1 MPLHQLKTHQANNK
15 KMAWA
20 TFTSETDCLETLL
33 ALNMSFPTLKVS
45 LHRPRDATH
54 GVSSHQVQ
62 NNVRLFDEKVCDVQR
77 RGGLGNTLMLRNLPV
92 QVGCDE
98 LEAVLRAA
106 LRVESVPSM
115 LLRVRTALSKGGSG
129 RNFWVVYADVEPC
142 RLAFVHLFGRRV
154 SFRCGKEVRLHPIV
168 HDDSTDADENKRRIR
183 ARALGMQESKGG
195 GRGESREG
203 EGECCVERLER
214 LLRATQSKFVFLSER
229 HEGT

>member
-1 MPLHQLKTHQANNK
+1 MKTHQANNK

-45 LHRPRDATH
+45 LHRPRDAAH
-54 GVSSHQVQ
+54 GVSSYQVQ
-62 NNVRLFDEKVCDVQR
+62 SNVRLFDERVRDVQR

-98 LEAVLRAA
+98 LEVVVRAA
-106 LRVESVPSM
+106 LRADSVPSIS
-115 LLRVRTALSKGGSG
+115 LRVRTALSKGGSG
-129 RNFWVVYADVEPC
+129 RNFWIVYADVEPC
-142 RLAFVHLFGRRV
+142 RLVFAHLFGRRV

-168 HDDSTDADENKRRIR
+168 HDDSTDADESKRRMR

-195 GRGESREG
+195 GSVGSGEG
-203 EGECCVERLER
+203 EGKCCVEQLEE
-214 LLRATQSKFVFLSER
+214 LLRMTQSRFVFLSET
-229 HEGT
+229 HMGD